1 MLSINIKEVVQMAGR
16 SIIDKETLLKVAV
29 KMVEENGIE
38 SINARSLAH
47 AAGISTKPI
56 YRIYTSLDDLKTDVN
71 EIIKK
76 EYDEFIMKRVDNKN
90 ALITVCVAYIEFAQM
105 RKNYFRSMF
114 LSNNLNWTSVND
126 VLNEKWNQSTIINL
140 VNKHSL
146 SFDEAKNL
154 FMHVWLYANGLATLI
169 ACNDLTINNK
179 EILIRVVKIYKEL
192 SKNLKTTSKN

>member
-1 MLSINIKEVVQMAGR
+1 MAGK
-16 SIIDKETLLKVAV
+16 SIITKEELLKVAMNMIE
-29 KMVEENGIE
+29 KNGAE
-38 SINARSLAH
+38 CINARNLAKE
-47 AAGISTKPI
+47 AGISTKPI
-56 YRIYTSLDDLKTDVN
+56 YRLYNSLEDLKKDAN

-105 RKNYFRSMF
+105 HKNYFRSMF
-114 LSNNLNWTSVND
+114 LSNNLKWQSVND

-140 VNKHSL
+140 VNKHGL
-146 SFDEAKNL
+146 TFEEAKNL

-169 ACNDLTINNK
+169 ASNELTIDNK

-192 SKNLKTTSKN
+192 SNNLKDLIK

>member
-1 MLSINIKEVVQMAGR
+1 MAGK
-16 SIIDKETLLKVAV
+16 SIIDKATLLKVALQ
-29 KMVEENGIE
+29 MVDKEGIE
-38 SINARSLAH
+38 SINARSLAS

-56 YRIYTSLDDLKTDVN
+56 YRIYTSLDELKHDVN

-114 LSNNLNWTSVND
+114 LSNNLKWTSVND

-140 VNKHSL
+140 VNKHGL

-169 ACNDLTINNK
+169 ASNELTINNK
-179 EILIRVVKIYKEL
+179 EILIRIVKIYKEL
-192 SKNLKTTSKN
+192 SKNIEAKTKKTT